1 MVQCS
6 RKSAGRQ
13 ARRKDGIVKMGD
25 VFIERMV
32 KKKFE
37 STDMLVT
44 AGIFLAVLVV
54 ALIGFV
60 VGFMIVPIPMLS
72 LLVAGG
78 AGFGGYKLISMR
90 LLEYEYSLTN
100 GYVAVDKIMNRSS
113 RKRMTSFE
121 CSTAEDIGQYAQNEA
136 RLKNQSFDARIFATE
151 YSDHRDAWYMIV
163 RSGKTGKTLFVF
175 NPDEELLEGIKKF
188 IPRQLKFGESG
199 RNGRRAQRRWGGP
212 PASRC
217 GGVFPSGAKGS

>member
-1 MVQCS
+1 
-6 RKSAGRQ
+6 
-13 ARRKDGIVKMGD
+13 MGD

-44 AGIFLAVLVV
+44 VGIFLAVLVV

-136 RLKNQSFDARIFATE
+136 RLKNQSFDARIFATW
-151 YSDHRDAWYMIV
+151 YSDHRDACGLDGHGGV
-163 RSGKTGKTLFVF
+163 LTGGAAAEVPAAHHNIAVPDVPDKVLVDVLHAVAGQLLGVLGVQVAGRDDDIGIHVIRVF
-175 NPDEELLEGIKKF
+175 ENRTFCVHRCFSFPIR
-188 IPRQLKFGESG
+188 P
-199 RNGRRAQRRWGGP
+199 
-212 PASRC
+212 C
-217 GGVFPSGAKGS
+217 GGR